1 MKTSTSMF
9 EAHPNFAGPYSKDH
23 TCPGTLLLLALVA
36 LALNLPSNCS
46 AQWVQQ
52 TIQLRP
58 GWNAIFLEI
67 EPTPQ
72 DCDTLFAGL
81 PVESVWDFNRV
92 VDLPQFVQDP
102 TTLTPGAP
110 GWLTWFPATH
120 PLSGQTSLFI
130 LRDGRPYLVKVA
142 SNAAPA
148 TLNLT
153 LTGRPSLRRTS
164 WYSGGLNLVGFHVN
178 STGPSFQSLFAGE
191 GGLAG
196 QPVYSLEASGVWRRL
211 QDLSTARP
219 RSGEAYWIRC
229 AAPAQRAGTVVL
241 EMGARGGLEFE
252 GGQEQ
257 TLRIRN
263 SGNAPRNIT
272 VRLVASSS
280 PPAGMPPLAGPVPLV
295 HWQNDF
301 VGTNAGWTP
310 LTGPLTYTGLPAA
323 QDWLIRLGARVP
335 AGGNPRTE
343 RYQSLLEVTD
353 DAGTRW
359 VVPVSAGANSNA
371 SAAARPGLAGDEGQ
385 TARYAGLWV
394 GDAILKAVSQPARNG
409 DSNTPRPAGGEFGF
423 RLLLHVDDQGVARL
437 LRQVHL
443 IRKPAVIGPDP
454 ENPGTNRI
462 VSPART
468 LAITDEDLIPSLV
481 GTGEIIGRRLSSAAF
496 GFQDPVALS
505 GASFGAGTLNGTV
518 VLDYQHPLNPFQ
530 HRFHPDHNNLDE
542 RFEQPQPDGR
552 ESFTV
557 TRVMSLEFSST
568 DPLGLNPPGWGQ
580 TELGGTYRE
589 SITGLH
595 RSSLQVS
602 GTFRLVRLATAA
614 ALNQ

>member
-1 MKTSTSMF
+1 MF
-9 EAHPNFAGPYSKDH
+9 EAQPHSSGPRSKAQAR
-23 TCPGTLLLLALVA
+23 PGTLLLLALVA
-36 LALNLPSNCS
+36 VALYLPSTCA

-67 EPTPQ
+67 DPTPQ

-110 GWLTWFPATH
+110 GWLTWFPVSH
-120 PLSGQTSLFI
+120 PLSSQTSLFT

-148 TLNLT
+148 MLNLT

-164 WYSGGLNLVGFHVN
+164 WYAGGLNLAGFHVGI
-178 STGPSFQSLFAGE
+178 TGPSFQSLFAGE

-219 RSGEAYWIRC
+219 RAGEAYWIRC
-229 AAPAQRAGTVVL
+229 AAPAQRTGTVVV

-272 VRLVASSS
+272 VRLLASSS
-280 PPAGMPPLAGPVPLV
+280 PPAGAPPLAGPVPLV
-295 HWQNDF
+295 HWRSDF
-301 VGTNAGWTP
+301 VGTNSGWTP
-310 LTGPLTYTGLPAA
+310 LIAPLTYTGLSAA
-323 QDWLIRLGARVP
+323 QDWLIRLGARLP
-335 AGGNPRTE
+335 AGGNPETD

-359 VVPVSAGANSNA
+359 VVPVSAGASSSA
-371 SAAARPGLAGDEGQ
+371 SAAGTRPGLAGDEGQ

-394 GDAILKAVSQPARNG
+394 GDATLKAVSQPARND
-409 DSNTPRPAGGEFGF
+409 DSNTPRPAGGEFNF
-423 RLLLHVDDQGVARL
+423 RLILHVDVAGVARL

-443 IRKPAVIGPDP
+443 VRKPAVIGPDP

-462 VSPART
+462 VSAART
-468 LAITDEDLIPSLV
+468 LAVTDEDLIPSLV
-481 GTGEIIGRRLSSAAF
+481 GAGEIIGRRLSSAAF

-518 VLDYQHPLNPFQ
+518 ILDYQHPLNPFQ

-542 RFEQPQPDGR
+542 RFEQPLPEGR

-557 TRVMSLEFSST
+557 SRAVSLEFSST

-580 TELGGTYRE
+580 TELGGVYRE
-589 SITGLH
+589 SISGLH